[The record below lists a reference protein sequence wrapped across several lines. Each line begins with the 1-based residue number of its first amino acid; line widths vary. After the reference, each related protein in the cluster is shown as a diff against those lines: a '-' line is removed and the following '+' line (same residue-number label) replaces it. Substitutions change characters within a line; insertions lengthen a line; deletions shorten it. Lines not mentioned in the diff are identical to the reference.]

1 MTLTVDRSHL
11 KDHFVAGH
19 DAEGNPLLM
28 VETYGGLYAVF
39 RKLAKGS
46 ETISAAPHKAVA
58 LWMAEMKLPGVSW
71 DKESLQKRNL
81 MKSEEPP
88 TAEQLFKLAF
98 CTAELP
104 PSDNT
109 DLIAIDV
116 VRGQGTIMQRSD
128 VVYLLSTGELPPNTV
143 VRRVD
148 LSDGGCYAAWAHPD
162 LNPDRA
168 MPNPNMESVDG

>member
-1 MTLTVDRSHL
+1 MLTVDRSHL

-19 DAEGNPLLM
+19 DAEGNPVLM
-28 VETYGGLYAVF
+28 VETYGGLFAVF

-46 ETISAAPHKAVA
+46 ETIAAAPHKAVA
-58 LWMAEMKLPGVSW
+58 LWMAELKLPGVSW
-71 DKESLQKRNL
+71 DQESLQKRNL

-88 TAEQLFKLAF
+88 TAEQLFRLAL

-109 DLIAIDV
+109 DLIAVDV
-116 VRGQGTIMQRSD
+116 VRGTGTILSKSD
-128 VVYLLSTGELPPNTV
+128 VKALLDVGGLPFNTV
-143 VRRVD
+143 LRRVD

-162 LNPDRA
+162 LNPEMYR
-168 MPNPNMESVDG
+168 G